1 MNEHLGKEPTTNP
14 PIIIAPIA
22 DAPIF
27 KSVRSSMEPSTPS
40 PVPSSD
46 GMDDTDSSFNTGKK
60 VKQKKN
66 NVVANEVLDVMS
78 DHLAF
83 KSQEMEERRK
93 EREERKKARDER
105 RAAQSKVD
113 EAIIK
118 SQESQAKMMDSVTM
132 FMEHMMNKE

>member
-1 MNEHLGKEPTTNP
+1 M
-14 PIIIAPIA
+14 
-22 DAPIF
+22 
-27 KSVRSSMEPSTPS
+27 
-40 PVPSSD
+40 PSSE

-83 KSQEMEERRK
+83 KGQEIEERRK
-93 EREERKKARDER
+93 EREERKKAREER
-105 RAAQSKVD
+105 RAAQLKLE

-118 SQESQAKMMDSVTM
+118 AQESSAKMMDSVTT
-132 FMEHMMNKE
+132 FMERMMNRE